1 MLDELLVS
9 SFRIGIVCFH
19 VECWVMCN
27 HCENIFMIWKG
38 QGTIW
43 GRGNADIFAYCQEKL
58 GRDGSMIS
66 QQGRQPQSGS
76 TPTYYLV
83 KFSCKCIKMI
93 KFVPRGKA
101 HLQNFTM
108 QIPHCLVPV
117 KSNQRKTR
125 SILGWLLKLF
135 SHFFPHWGFPASSMQ
150 EYFELCVS

>member
-1 MLDELLVS
+1 MLDELLLS

-27 HCENIFMIWKG
+27 HYVKYFYDMKG
-38 QGTIW
+38 AGNDWGKRKCRHFCILSRETRQGQIHDFP
-43 GRGNADIFAYCQEKL
+43 A
-58 GRDGSMIS
+58 
-66 QQGRQPQSGS
+66 GRQPQSGS

-83 KFSCKCIKMI
+83 KCSCKCMKMI
-93 KFVPRGKA
+93 KFGPRGKA
-101 HLQNFTM
+101 RLQNFTM